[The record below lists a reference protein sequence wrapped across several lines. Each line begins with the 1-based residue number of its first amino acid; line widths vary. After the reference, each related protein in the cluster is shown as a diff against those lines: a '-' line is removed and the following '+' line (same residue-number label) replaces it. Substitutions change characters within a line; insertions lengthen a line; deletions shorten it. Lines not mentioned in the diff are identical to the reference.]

1 MQYRHQGISIL
12 LARQAKRRN
21 RNFIE
26 ARLRSMVTKSELKKA
41 REIAHSI
48 NFG

>member
-1 MQYRHQGISIL
+1 MKNRTQGISIL
-12 LARQAKRRN
+12 LARQATRRN

-26 ARLRSMVTKSELKKA
+26 ARLRSMVTKRELKQA

>member
-1 MQYRHQGISIL
+1 MKHRIQGISIL

-26 ARLRSMVTKSELKKA
+26 ARLRSMVTKRELQQA
-41 REIAHSI
+41 REIANSI